1 MGSQIESLRGV
12 LFNAAN
18 VAKLRTLR
26 NKQVGDLAGT
36 GLEVG
41 VGTGN
46 NLPHYAAN
54 VDRLVVL
61 DAATGMQRQAR
72 SRMKLARM
80 PVQWVRGWAEDLP
93 FAEASFDFVVST
105 LLLCGA
111 SDPVKVLSEIYRVLK
126 PGGQYRFLEHGCH
139 HSAPVAVW
147 QKRLNPL
154 QRLVAGCELTRDVA
168 GLITDSPLSVQ
179 TIWTREVFGGP
190 GKLFPLTGGVAVR
203 RV

>member
-1 MGSQIESLRGV
+1 MGSRIESLRGI
-12 LFNAAN
+12 LFNAAD
-18 VAKLRTLR
+18 VPKLRALR
-26 NKQVGDLAGT
+26 NQQVGDLAGT

-54 VDRLVVL
+54 VHRLVVL
-61 DAATGMQRQAR
+61 DAAAGMRRQAR
-72 SRMKLARM
+72 SRVDRARM

-93 FAEASFDFVVST
+93 FADASFDFVVST

-111 SDPVKVLSEIYRVLK
+111 CDPAKVISEVCRVLK

-139 HSAPVAVW
+139 RSAPVAAW
-147 QKRLNPL
+147 QKRLDPL

-168 GLITDSPLSVQ
+168 GLIADSQLTVQ
-179 TIWTREVFGGP
+179 TMWTREVFGGL

-203 RV
+203 AM